1 MDFNINNM
9 KKIITLALLMCTIT
23 LVKSQNNLVFNQT
36 INLSLSPNQE
46 ITVPDGKTWKIE
58 FANVNDPN
66 GTNSFEIISPNTT
79 GASVTNTVYTAGNN
93 LNAAHLIWLKAGSRV
108 KARGNSLFLSALE
121 FNVVPL
127 SSSSNSDATA
137 GFTAEGLEF
146 NKVINIQE
154 QVTTDNYGTIVGSFE
169 IPEGKV
175 WKITKATLNLAR
187 DSQSYYLGLPSNF
200 TGMFLGEI
208 MIFQTLSPYRD
219 NSFPIWIN
227 SGTKELVI
235 RRSDN
240 SGLTPLR
247 ITISAIEYNIPE

>member
-66 GTNSFEIISPNTT
+66 GINSFEIISLNTT
-79 GASVTNTVYTAGNN
+79 GASATNTVFTTGNN

-154 QVTTDNYGTIVGSFE
+154 QVTTDNYGSPIGSFE

-187 DSQSYYLGLPSNF
+187 PDQLYYLGISSTLM
-200 TGMFLGEI
+200 GMFLGEI
-208 MIFQTLSPYRD
+208 MIFDSSSQANY
-219 NSFPIWIN
+219 NSNPVWIN

-235 RRSDN
+235 RRADN